1 MDDLLSDSLTRLLE
15 QISTPSVIRQIEA
28 GGSAKDLWDSI
39 ETSGFLDTLVPEAQ
53 DGAGLGLT
61 EAFPLLMAAGR
72 FAVPAPLAQTMLAR
86 ACLAQAGVPAPAGAI
101 ALLGQMPTTEPGA
114 PLHAVVPFGRVA
126 EWLLTTIDDQAYL
139 LPLTQG
145 TQFESVGHGCLS
157 VAVRWST
164 GLNEMTEARAV
175 PVAQDDIESLAAV
188 SYAAQIAGAA
198 DRVLEMTLDYVNQRT
213 QFGKPIGKF
222 QAVQNQISIMAERV
236 WVSRMAAQLA
246 CQSEDWRAR
255 PLLAAVG
262 KARTS
267 EAAAIVADISHAM
280 HGAIGITE
288 EYDLQ
293 LYTRKLREWR
303 HAAGAETYWESRI
316 GEALLRQNGTA
327 LSFMCETLSA

>member
-1 MDDLLSDSLTRLLE
+1 
-15 QISTPSVIRQIEA
+15 
-28 GGSAKDLWDSI
+28 
-39 ETSGFLDTLVPEAQ
+39 
-53 DGAGLGLT
+53 
-61 EAFPLLMAAGR
+61 
-72 FAVPAPLAQTMLAR
+72 
-86 ACLAQAGVPAPAGAI
+86 
-101 ALLGQMPTTEPGA
+101 
-114 PLHAVVPFGRVA
+114 
-126 EWLLTTIDDQAYL
+126 
-139 LPLTQG
+139 
-145 TQFESVGHGCLS
+145 
-157 VAVRWST
+157 
-164 GLNEMTEARAV
+164 
-175 PVAQDDIESLAAV
+175 
-188 SYAAQIAGAA
+188 
-198 DRVLEMTLDYVNQRT
+198 MTLDYVNQRT

-293 LYTRKLREWR
+293 IYTRKLREWR

-316 GEALLRQNGTA
+316 GEALLWQDGTA